1 MSGDQKNPK
10 HHFKGKLIGV
20 FIFVTFL
27 IQLFLFIPKPANAL
41 FGVGDVTFTTVIQD
55 IPAKL
60 WQAITSAV
68 EKSSDIAFK
77 NALRTFTQQ
86 LAYDTAVK
94 IASGAAG
101 QKPLFN
107 TTQFGQALLDAGN
120 SAVGDYLDQIT
131 SEAWGK
137 SICDINPTLKVSI
150 TESINLD
157 LGLPTPGSDRK
168 AKCDVTSIVS
178 KFTDGTLFSADIDLG
193 FAIKGVDPAQLSRTI
208 LQEFP
213 NMFGEDTAQVGQYLK
228 IYREAKTEKQKAE
241 EAEAAKQ
248 AKDFTAL
255 TSIVTGDIKT
265 PAATIEA
272 AQNFALWE
280 TTTADKTST
289 GSIIADMIGTFT
301 NTLVKKYMEYILV
314 KGLNPAADNTGFDQ
328 GKFGRSSGIAA
339 AEAKFASFN
348 QPSLSAGGSVDIL
361 NKLSSCPTDF
371 AEPENC
377 AIDSSFRTA
386 VEQQLRLEEAIELG
400 YINGDK
406 PFGYGDGGSQL
417 NYQEGYPYRSLV
429 LLRRYRIVPVSW
441 ELAASYIREFGG
453 GARSLNDLIKDFN
466 DETSQYYQ
474 LIDPDWVLKAPATQ
488 CVNSGYNE
496 TFLFDEYIDDDG
508 IDETP
513 KVRQIQ
519 RNTSCVDDQS
529 CIAEDETGNCLEY
542 GYCTKEDPIWRFNG
556 ESCPDYY
563 NTCTTYTDR
572 QGQPASYLAT
582 TLDFNGCSAD
592 NVGCQWYCKE
602 YNQTDERW
610 ECYWDDLNNDDY
622 SAWSDGVVGPSGYVP
637 PAAGASWLSHLTA
650 SAETCDA
657 SAAGCDEFIR
667 TTNGTNLHTNPSFD
681 YYDNLSVPDDGIA
694 DNFDS
699 AWAPVFGAEVE
710 IVTPNTPGDSPYAG
724 NNALILNS
732 GPALTELLV
741 GSAETGSPVSSRTF
755 TVSIYAKKDPNDLAS
770 CNNNSRLEIV
780 DAINV
785 PLESVNIDNISSEWQ
800 RYVVTYTY
808 PDSFPIGTEHVAFE
822 IAPDS
827 GCNLL
832 LDATMVEESKIA
844 REYVDYGAINKVY
857 LNGERDTCDPLDVGC
872 QFYTPL
878 LSGDPVPAQIR
889 PSDEC
894 SAEDVGCKAFEEV
907 KLTTV
912 MPDPNN
918 IERSG
923 QYCYGGPNEGE
934 ACLINADCGTGACLP
949 VISFIPD
956 TGEQCSAAYVG
967 CEEYTNLD
975 EVAAGGEGIEYYS
988 FLKQCV
994 PTNSANIDTY
1004 YAWEGDA
1011 VAGYQL
1017 RSFRLKQSNIVY
1029 TGGPVEVGNAPCTHL
1044 NVDPNPTNLTCADT
1058 NANIQADSECSAV
1071 YGTDPDCTQ
1080 FFDASLHVFYRY
1092 KSMTISV
1099 TDDCHPERNSID
1111 GDTYYG
1117 TPSESRSCPAQYAGC
1132 REYLGNSGYNY
1143 RQIFSD
1149 DFEDGTTMSWA
1160 PGTVSNNS
1168 IIVGGHSLNTNAN
1181 TEKPVTLEDGKTYE
1195 LKFWGRSDSAS
1206 DNMYIKFNTAIGAVG
1221 GDNWFAD
1228 QSGTTFPPE
1237 VWLTPEWQEF
1247 RLGPVT
1253 INTSDTA
1260 LWSGLPTALQFQ
1272 NVGSQIYLD
1281 NIELV
1286 ETTTNR
1292 YLVRG
1297 SYDTCYGS
1305 ENCEAYSD
1313 VDSNIH
1319 YLMSFSKLCSEDTVG
1334 CEALIDTANTRSPYA
1349 EEFGDPAQTLSHVI
1363 TPDDSLVTVIN
1374 NPDNYCSADNQGCS
1388 RLGLPNFDEEN
1399 NLISYEDVYL
1409 KDNAAEYDNIW
1420 CDNSESGCEEYGF
1433 SGGGGKTYF
1442 KQPIDGRTC
1451 EYKQLQGSYDF
1462 DWYISGTETPCETT
1476 PTPPSPAIPAFVC
1489 EGGTPAAAP
1498 NTICNPDDA
1507 VPCADSARC
1516 VPWVGLCDSKA
1527 DGCTAYSDPLDP
1539 IGCQPL
1545 CPYEGDTVLF
1555 DENCVVTPGGLP
1567 GCSTYYNIKSSV
1579 DSTSCNGVVNAEK
1592 GCVLFSDTTQSLNYT
1607 ADLSPDGQE
1616 FYCDLGNPVTY
1627 GNDCDVDAD
1636 CGAGGLC
1643 IENPEF
1649 GPPVLGRFGTCI
1661 GGTNPNDLC
1670 TSGGAEC
1677 LGGGACSLYTAGG
1690 SPIAD
1695 SNTVLKVKRDRV
1707 CDEWLYCK
1715 TSFEVD
1721 DNTDLDGDGKTKED
1735 VCFEIGLCDEL
1746 GSNGS
1751 CISTIDPGPTNVTGD
1766 TAAYPL
1772 DEFQNLSGYVSA
1784 GLQYGCRDDHSV
1796 DCTVATEATTCAGLG
1811 DKCDIIEGYYPYSEM
1826 YEVGLGG
1833 AITKDL
1839 VRFGDFESNALSRF
1853 MVCDEN
1859 MDNKDTSC
1867 VVDENC
1873 VPDENLTAIP
1883 NCITAEEEGSWTA
1896 IFPDLDSSVSVV
1908 EGPETVGNSALD
1920 ENNYLLYSAGSQGV
1934 CDDLSTNQGT
1944 ICTVAGGE
1952 CVIGSCEFTGL
1963 GIKTSLGTNI
1973 LNNTEYIASLDF
1985 RFENL
1990 PEAGQ
1995 ETISVSLA
2003 QFENGNIVGE
2013 NFLGYFDGSTG
2024 WEQQVLKPVR
2034 INGIPDENAE
2044 TFLLIRNMGGNVSFS
2059 VDNVSMKPAL
2069 AVKASD
2075 SPGIR
2080 GDFYTF
2086 VYQPSSTS
2094 VSGLNEE
2101 CFTDGNLTTA
2111 CPGNPY
2117 IVPKINWYEPCIAC
2131 NAGDTALCTLC
2142 GNGDATVTIPGEMD
2156 PLVPDNADFIV
2167 ANSSGRWEGGI
2178 NIPTSGY
2185 QTLFFNVNDGVRIW
2199 VDDMAAGSEI
2209 VSAWGSIPTLG
2220 YMWSQ
2225 YFTAGWHPVK
2235 IEFTNGG
2242 GYGGVQMGRTS
2253 GQWNPTNCGGG
2264 IPDAFCINYAWD
2276 QNGDGVISPLTE
2288 GMLFPTYN
2296 RITAIPSNYLI
2307 PQVELTTELELVFGN
2322 YLGTYVSDYL
2332 NYDNASMPTLLNDNA
2347 GATEMVAVR
2356 WAGKL
2361 LVENTG
2367 NHLFNLVVDDG
2378 YKFFIDDLTVPVQEN
2393 WTDGVHNDSFT
2404 VNGLDA
2410 GWHPIM
2416 IEYYQKLGN
2425 SSMQFNWQ
2433 PPGAPAITAVPA
2445 ENLSTTDGDQKY
2457 LIRSCR
2463 AYPRE
2468 DSEVCQYTNS
2478 DLVQFNGWQG
2488 YCIETDPTNPDKC
2501 ITWWPV
2507 DVISGESSVF
2517 GTVDPAG
2524 YKGRRPLYMC
2534 VEATG
2539 NYDDTTLLVG
2549 NDDENS
2555 LCGAS
2560 NIVTDLVG
2568 KVAGYR
2574 RNLVTNFTHAGDIE
2588 ETCDGDDSGCGSLED
2603 LGWCE
2608 NYDGQRPLSDNAWG
2622 FCSCRGGGGINTTV
2636 LAQGSDRTYHDW
2648 EIDRIEW
2655 VQQRSSHSD
2664 WPGGGA
2670 TWIANAE
2677 NDWDISWDGNDNHL
2691 RIKTNFSAT
2700 DHTIDN
2706 YYVYME
2712 DGSGGSGG
2720 MWVMGYVYL
2729 RDVCT
2734 EVAKVASIS
2743 DDKAWA
2749 QRTANTSSYQI
2760 RDILYKYNENAAPFG
2775 AIVAGQG
2782 DDPGSTWD
2790 SSVSDGMQPLYIENF
2805 DSTPTPPVNNTRA
2818 GSPYSCDGD
2827 CVPKVCMGGSYDT
2840 VHRGTQYA
2848 CTTDADCG
2856 GEDGNRGVCVGLGY
2870 CSGDVTKYCTDD
2882 AYCTSVNAGSCV
2894 GAAARNAGDGVNQAT
2909 GFDGNVWAV
2918 DNLQRIFAY
2927 VYDAWFWDVDTATYE
2942 KINPANPSWNY
2953 VWNNE
2958 FNHMPLCNTDGAGP
2972 RPTWPPD
2979 NDYCAILPAID
2990 NVLINGADG
2999 DVELFGGGSI
3009 TLSFTSFVDPEQEAL
3024 KNIVIDWGDGST
3036 SSIVW
3041 NGAPKSDPSQPHLFS
3056 HTYDEPGATQIYN
3069 IEIMLKDNW
3078 GFCND
3083 QNSATPGLRP
3093 CDINST
3099 TQNYQEFNGTI
3110 TVQPS

>member
-1 MSGDQKNPK
+1 MNGDQKKPK
-10 HHFKGKLIGV
+10 HHITKKVIGV

-27 IQLFLFIPKPANAL
+27 AQVFLFAPRPANAL
-41 FGVGDVTFTTVIQD
+41 FGVGDVTFSTVIQD

-60 WQAITSAV
+60 WNAITSAV
-68 EKSSDIAFK
+68 KKSSDIAFK

-107 TTQFGQALLDAGN
+107 TKPFGTALKDAAN
-120 SAVGDYLDQIT
+120 AAVGDYLDQVT
-131 SEAWGK
+131 SEAWGI
-137 SICDINPTLKVSI
+137 SICNIDPTLKVSI

-157 LGLPTPGSDRK
+157 LGFGGAPRQ
-168 AKCDVTSIVS
+168 AKCNVSSIVG

-193 FAIKGVDPAQLSRTI
+193 FAIKGVDPAQLSRT
-208 LQEFP
+208 LVKEFP
-213 NMFGEDTAQVGQYLK
+213 NMFGEDSAEVGQYLK
-228 IYREAKTEKQKAE
+228 IYREAKTEKEKAE
-241 EAEAAKQ
+241 ETEAAKQ

-255 TSIVTGDIKT
+255 TSTITGDVKT

-272 AQNFALWE
+272 AQNLALTE

-289 GSIIADMIGTFT
+289 GSIIADMIGVFT

-314 KGLNPAADNTGFDQ
+314 KGLNPAADNTGSDQ

-348 QPSLSAGGSVDIL
+348 QPSLTAGGSVDIL

-406 PFGYGDGGSQL
+406 PFGYGDGGAQI

-466 DETSQYYQ
+466 NEKSQYYQ

-508 IDETP
+508 IKETP

-529 CIAEDETGNCLEY
+529 CISEDAQGNCLAY

-602 YNQTDERW
+602 YNEADGRW
-610 ECYWDDLNNDDY
+610 ECYWDDINNDDY
-622 SAWSDGVVGPSGYVP
+622 SAWSAGVVGPSGFVP
-637 PAAGASWLSHLTA
+637 PVENATWLSHLNA

-657 SAAGCDEFIR
+657 SAEGCDEFIR
-667 TTNGTNLHTNPSFD
+667 TTNGTNVLANASFE
-681 YYDNLSVPDDGIA
+681 YFSGTADDGAGDIFT
-694 DNFDS
+694 DWS
-699 AWAPVFGAEVE
+699 KQGAA
-710 IVTPNTPGDSPYAG
+710 VTEAVTSNTPGISAY
-724 NNALILNS
+724 S
-732 GPALTELLV
+732 GPTAVVMNVGNPLADYIYNSFNTQSNIRERSFVFSVFAKSENPSACTGNAQIAYIGTE
-741 GSAETGSPVSSRTF
+741 PVSK
-755 TVSIYAKKDPNDLAS
+755 A
-770 CNNNSRLEIV
+770 V
-780 DAINV
+780 DNLTSA
-785 PLESVNIDNISSEWQ
+785 WQ
-800 RYVVTYTY
+800 RYQLNINLTTATPVGQTFVIT
-808 PDSFPIGTEHVAFE
+808 SLR
-822 IAPDS
+822 PDS
-827 GCNLL
+827 GCEVIYDSAML
-832 LDATMVEESKIA
+832 EESQKMS
-844 REYVDYGAINKVY
+844 EYVEYGQVNKVY
-857 LNGERDTCDPLDVGC
+857 LNGERDACDPSDVGC
-872 QFYTPL
+872 QFYTPVI
-878 LSGDPVPAQIR
+878 SGDPIPAQIR
-889 PSDEC
+889 PSDQC
-894 SAEDVGCKAFEEV
+894 SSEDVGCKAFEEV
-907 KLTTV
+907 RLTNV
-912 MPDPNN
+912 MPDPNH
-918 IERSG
+918 IQRSG
-923 QYCYGGPNEGE
+923 QYCYGGPNEGN
-934 ACLINADCGTGACLP
+934 ACLGNADCGVGFCLP
-949 VISFIPD
+949 IVSFIPD
-956 TGEQCSAAYVG
+956 SGEQCSAAYVG

-1017 RSFRLKQSNIVY
+1017 RAFRLKQSNIVY
-1029 TGGPVEVGNAPCTHL
+1029 TGGPVESGNAPCTHL
-1044 NVDPNPTNLTCADT
+1044 NVDPNPANLTCVDT
-1058 NANIQADSECSAV
+1058 NANVQADSECSAV

-1080 FFDASLHVFYRY
+1080 FFDASLRVYYRY

-1099 TDDCHPERNSID
+1099 TDDCHPERNSVD
-1111 GDTYYG
+1111 GKTYYG
-1117 TPSESRSCPAQYAGC
+1117 SPSESRSCPAAYAGC
-1132 REYLGNSGYNY
+1132 REYKGNSGYNY
-1143 RQIFSD
+1143 REVFSD
-1149 DFEDGTTMSWA
+1149 DFEDGTTMGWT
-1160 PGTVSNNS
+1160 PGAVSNNS
-1168 IIVGGHSLNTNAN
+1168 VIVGGHSLNSNAN
-1181 TEKPVTLEDGKTYE
+1181 TTKPVIVENGKTYE
-1195 LKFWGRSDSAS
+1195 LRFWGRSDAAS
-1206 DNMYIKFNTAIGAVG
+1206 DNMYIKFNTALGAVG

-1228 QSGTTFPPE
+1228 QSGSTFAPE
-1237 VWLTPEWQEF
+1237 VWLTPNWQEF

-1253 INTSDTA
+1253 INTADTA
-1260 LWSGLPTALQFQ
+1260 LWSGLPTSLQFQ
-1272 NVGSQIYLD
+1272 NVNSQIYLD
-1281 NIELV
+1281 NIELI
-1286 ETTTNR
+1286 ETTTTR

-1297 SYDTCYGS
+1297 SFDTCYGS
-1305 ENCEAYSD
+1305 ENCEAYRD
-1313 VDSNIH
+1313 VDNNLH
-1319 YLMSFSKLCSEDTVG
+1319 YLMSFSKLCSENTVG
-1334 CEALIDTANTRSPYA
+1334 CEALISTENSNSPYA
-1349 EEFGDPAQTLSHVI
+1349 ESFGDSTQILSYTTVPQDHV
-1363 TPDDSLVTVIN
+1363 VTMIN
-1374 NPDNYCSADNQGCS
+1374 NPENRCSAGDKGCS

-1399 NLISYEDVYL
+1399 NLISYTDVYL
-1409 KDNAAEYDNIW
+1409 KDNAGKYNDIW

-1433 SGGGGKTYF
+1433 STGGGKTYF
-1442 KQPIDGRTC
+1442 KQPVDGRTC
-1451 EYKQLQGSYDF
+1451 EYKQLQGSYEL
-1462 DWYISGTETPCETT
+1462 DWYISGTNTPCETT
-1476 PTPPSPAIPAFVC
+1476 PTPPSPEIPAFVC

-1498 NTICNPDDA
+1498 NTYCNPDDA
-1507 VPCADSARC
+1507 VPCANSARC

-1527 DGCTAYSDPLDP
+1527 NGCTAYSDPMDP
-1539 IGCQPL
+1539 IGCQPA
-1545 CPYEGDTVLF
+1545 CPYEGDGVLY
-1555 DENCVVTPGGLP
+1555 DEECNVTPGGLP
-1567 GCSTYYNIKSSV
+1567 GCSTYYNIKSTV
-1579 DSTSCNGVVNAEK
+1579 DSTSCNGVVNDEK
-1592 GCVLFSDTTQSLNYT
+1592 GCVLFDDTTMSLSYS

-1616 FYCDLGNPVTY
+1616 YYCDLGNPATY

-1643 IENPEF
+1643 VENPEF
-1649 GPPVLGRFGTCI
+1649 GPPVLGRDGTCV
-1661 GGTNPNDLC
+1661 GGSNPGDSC
-1670 TSGGAEC
+1670 TSGSTEC
-1677 LGGGACSLYTAGG
+1677 LGGGVCNLYTDG
-1690 SPIAD
+1690 SSPSAD

-1715 TSFEVD
+1715 TSYEVD
-1721 DNTDLDGDGKTKED
+1721 DKTDLDGDGKTKED

-1751 CISTIDPGPTNVTGD
+1751 CINTVDPGPTNVTGD
-1766 TAAYPL
+1766 SPAYPL

-1784 GLQYGCRDDHSV
+1784 GLHYGCRDDHSIS
-1796 DCTVATEATTCAGLG
+1796 CTVASEVTDCAGYG
-1811 DKCDIIEGYYPYSEM
+1811 DECDIIEGYYPYSEM

-1839 VRFGDFESNALSRF
+1839 VRFGNFESDALNQF
-1853 MVCDEN
+1853 MVCDAQME
-1859 MDNKDTSC
+1859 NKDTSC
-1867 VVDENC
+1867 VVDEHC
-1873 VPDENLTAIP
+1873 VPDKDLTSTP
-1883 NCITAEEEGSWTA
+1883 NCITANEEGSWST
-1896 IFPDLDSSVSVV
+1896 IFPNLDSSVSVV

-1952 CVIGSCEFTGL
+1952 CIIGSCEFTGL

-2003 QFENGNIVGE
+2003 QLDFSGNVVGE

-2024 WEQQVLKPVR
+2024 WKEQVLKPVVVT
-2034 INGIPDENAE
+2034 GIQDENAE
-2044 TFLLIRNMGGNVSFS
+2044 TFLLIRNMGGNVSFA

-2094 VSGLNEE
+2094 VSGINEE
-2101 CFTDGNLTTA
+2101 CYLDANLTTP

-2117 IVPKINWYEPCIAC
+2117 TVPKINWYEPCVAC
-2131 NAGDTALCTLC
+2131 NAAGGAICTLC

-2156 PLVPDNADFIV
+2156 PLIPDNADFIV

-2178 NIPTSGY
+2178 NFTTSGY
-2185 QTLFFNVNDGVRIW
+2185 HTLFFNVNDGVRIW

-2209 VSAWGSIPTLG
+2209 VSAWGAIPTLG

-2235 IEFTNGG
+2235 IEFMNGG
-2242 GYGGVQMGRTS
+2242 GYGGLQLGWYQ

-2264 IPDAFCINYAWD
+2264 VPSTFCREYAWD
-2276 QNGDGVISPLTE
+2276 ANGDGAISPLTE
-2288 GMLFPTYN
+2288 GMAHPTWN
-2296 RITAIPSNYLI
+2296 RIAAVPSNYLI
-2307 PQVELTTELELVFGN
+2307 PQVNLTTELELAFGN

-2332 NYDNASMPTLLNDNA
+2332 NYNNASMQALLNDNA
-2347 GATEMVAVR
+2347 SATEMVAVR
-2356 WAGKL
+2356 WTGKL
-2361 LVENTG
+2361 LVENAG
-2367 NHLFNLVVDDG
+2367 NHLFNIVADDG
-2378 YKFFIDDLTVPVQEN
+2378 YKFFIDDLAVPAHEN
-2393 WTDGVHNDSFT
+2393 WVDGLHNDSFN
-2404 VNGLDA
+2404 VAGLDA

-2433 PPGAPAITAVPA
+2433 PPGAPGITNVPA

-2457 LIRSCR
+2457 LVRSCR

-2488 YCIETDPTNPDKC
+2488 YCIETDPSNPDKC

-2534 VEATG
+2534 VESTG
-2539 NYDDTTLLVG
+2539 NFDSVTTLRG

-2555 LCGAS
+2555 TCGAS
-2560 NIVTDLVG
+2560 NVKTDLVG
-2568 KVAGYR
+2568 QIAGYR
-2574 RNLVTNFTHAGDIE
+2574 RNLVTNFTHAGDISE
-2588 ETCDGDDSGCGSLED
+2588 SCDGDDSGCGSLED
-2603 LGWCE
+2603 MGWCE
-2608 NYDGQRPLSDNAWG
+2608 NYNGQRPLSDNAWG
-2622 FCSCRGGGGINTTV
+2622 FCSCRGGGGINSTV
-2636 LAQGSDRTYHDW
+2636 TAQGSDRTYHEW

-2655 VQQRSSHSD
+2655 VQQRSSHAD

-2677 NDWDISWDGNDNHL
+2677 NDWDISWEGNGNHL

-2700 DHTIDN
+2700 DHTIES

-2712 DGSGGSGG
+2712 DGSADSGG
-2720 MWVMGYVYL
+2720 MWIMGYVYL

-2734 EVAKVASIS
+2734 EIAKVVSVT

-2749 QRTANTSSYQI
+2749 GRTANTSSYQI
-2760 RDILYKYNENAAPFG
+2760 RDLLYKYSENASPFG

-2790 SSVSDGMQPLYIENF
+2790 SSTNDGIQPLYIENF
-2805 DSTPTPPVNNTRA
+2805 DNTPAPPINNTRA

-2840 VHRGTQYA
+2840 VHRGVQYSCA
-2848 CTTDADCG
+2848 TDADCG
-2856 GEDGNRGVCVGLGY
+2856 GVDGNRGVCVGLGY
-2870 CSGDVTKYCTDD
+2870 CSDNVTKSCTDD
-2882 AYCTSVNAGSCV
+2882 AYCASINAGSCV
-2894 GAAARNAGDGVNQAT
+2894 GADARNSGDGINADT
-2909 GFDGNVWAV
+2909 GNGFAVERLKRIFGYVYGAWRWNV
-2918 DNLQRIFAY
+2918 DNGSY
-2927 VYDAWFWDVDTATYE
+2927 
-2942 KINPANPSWNY
+2942 INISNTGWPLSWN
-2953 VWNNE
+2953 ND
-2958 FNHMPLCNTDGAGP
+2958 FNSMPLCNPGGVGP
-2972 RPTWPPD
+2972 RPVWPPN
-2979 NDYCAILPAID
+2979 NDYCAILPSIS
-2990 NVLINGADG
+2990 NVLLNGAAG
-2999 DVELFGGGSI
+2999 NVELFGGGSI
-3009 TLSFTSFVDPEQEAL
+3009 TLSFTSFVDPEQVAL
-3024 KNIVIDWGDGST
+3024 KNIVIDWGDGGSPT
-3036 SSIVW
+3036 SIVW

-3056 HTYDEPGATQIYN
+3056 HTYDEPGSTQVYN

-3083 QNSATPGLRP
+3083 QNDATPGRRP
-3093 CDINST
+3093 CDIN
-3099 TQNYQEFNGTI
+3099 TQDYQEFGGTV